1 MKNIRLYTLLA
12 LLMVFG
18 AKAFGQEWEYFVE
31 FESSDSGWP
40 DFFDAKPMKNG
51 NIAVPYIY
59 SFAGSSM
66 ESYHP
71 GMVVLSQDGIEQARN
86 DFYKPSFWG

>member
-1 MKNIRLYTLLA
+1 MKKLRLCILLA
-12 LLMVFG
+12 LLILFG
-18 AKAFGQEWEYFVE
+18 AKAFGQEWEYTVE
-31 FESSDSGWP
+31 FESSDNGWP

-66 ESYHP
+66 ESY
-71 GMVVLSQDGIEQARN
+71 
-86 DFYKPSFWG
+86 